1 MIILGIVSC
10 NNLKFTFLQKLATAI
25 KQTGSLGELCK
36 SIISRSRL
44 LCGIVTSAE
53 ARVNTQK
60 NKGKTTVQYWKNFA
74 EAEFFNIAQ
83 RIRKE
88 TESREKATEEA
99 EDGTTYEQEE

>member
-1 MIILGIVSC
+1 M
-10 NNLKFTFLQKLATAI
+10 
-25 KQTGSLGELCK
+25 
-36 SIISRSRL
+36 
-44 LCGIVTSAE
+44 
-53 ARVNTQK
+53 
-60 NKGKTTVQYWKNFA
+60 QYWKNFA

>member
-25 KQTGSLGELCK
+25 KQTGSLGELF
-36 SIISRSRL
+36 
-44 LCGIVTSAE
+44 TSAE